1 MNMYRTALLMA
12 IGLAVFTVTSNA
24 AVTPYTDEN
33 VFLGRLSNA
42 VTEDFDGPS
51 WDPVRST
58 PFVVNAAD
66 SVTSQG
72 ITWTSSDQ
80 VTTST
85 GAGRSGYGIYAYRH
99 GIPDSI
105 VGHADG
111 TLFAV
116 GAWVVTNTP
125 FAKIEFILNNTEV
138 VDFKDVPI
146 GNQYVFLGVIATSG
160 FSTFEIRETEGAAG
174 DQKFIFV
181 DDVTVSGDA
190 AVVNQPPIANAGSDQ
205 NVPEGAAVLLNGAQS
220 IDLDDGINTYDWVQT
235 SGSPTVI
242 LSNASNPSPGFT
254 APQVDGPGTS
264 LVFTLTVTDHGGG
277 QDSDQVVVN
286 VLDSASGNQP
296 PNADAGVDQTI
307 DEGGQVVLDGSG
319 SSDPDDGIDTFHWQ
333 QIAGTPVDLT
343 DPAGAMS
350 SLSAPAVGAGGDI
363 LIFELTV
370 RDLGG
375 LIGTDRV
382 NVVVNDVPD
391 SPPAPSTGTGS
402 GGGGGGGGCFVSS
415 IIRHGD

>member
-1 MNMYRTALLMA
+1 MKMNRTALLTA
-12 IGLAVFTVTSNA
+12 IGLTVFTATSNA
-24 AVTPYTDEN
+24 AVTPYTDETA
-33 VFLGRLSNA
+33 FLGQLTHA
-42 VTEDFDGPS
+42 VSEDFDGPS

-72 ITWTSSDQ
+72 ITWTSSTQ

-85 GAGRSGYGIYAYRH
+85 GAGRSGYGIYSYPH

-105 VGHADG
+105 AGHTNG
-111 TLFAV
+111 TLFAL

-125 FAKIEFILNNTEV
+125 FAKIRFILDNTDV
-138 VDFKDVPI
+138 VDFKDVLI
-146 GNQYVFLGVIATSG
+146 GNQYVFLGVIATTG
-160 FSTFEIRETEGAAG
+160 FSTFEIRETEGTAG

-205 NVPEGAAVLLNGAQS
+205 NVLEGAAVLLDGTQS
-220 IDLDDGINTYDWVQT
+220 IDLDDGIDTYNWVQT
-235 SGSPTVI
+235 SGSPTVM
-242 LSNASNPSPGFT
+242 LSDAASPSPGFT
-254 APQVDGPGTS
+254 APQVTGSGTS
-264 LVFTLTVTDHGGG
+264 LAFTLTVTDYGGG

-286 VLDSASGNQP
+286 VLDSSAGNQP
-296 PNADAGVDQTI
+296 PIADAGVDQTV

-319 SSDPDDGIDTFHWQ
+319 SSDPDDGIDVFQWQ
-333 QIAGTPVDLT
+333 QISGMPVNLT
-343 DPAGAMS
+343 DPATAMPTF
-350 SLSAPAVGAGGDI
+350 SAPAVGAGGDV

-375 LIGTDRV
+375 LTGTDRV
-382 NVVVNDVPD
+382 NVMVDDVPV
-391 SPPAPSTGTGS
+391 STPAPSTGTGS
-402 GGGGGGGGCFVSS
+402 GGGGCFISF
-415 IIRHGD
+415 IIRPGP